1 MQKLCSQDPS
11 GKGEHC
17 FCIDID
23 TQRGVK
29 KCCKCNQ
36 WNVQGNDWTN
46 DEDLDNFK
54 SKHIK
59 IKHTVVLISQKSISD
74 KSKD

>member
-17 FCIDID
+17 FCVEIDP
-23 TQRGVK
+23 QRGVK
-29 KCCKCNQ
+29 KCCKCSQ

-46 DEDLDNFK
+46 DEDFR
-54 SKHIK
+54 
-59 IKHTVVLISQKSISD
+59 
-74 KSKD
+74 

>member
-17 FCIDID
+17 FCVEIDP
-23 TQRGVK
+23 QRGVK

-46 DEDLDNFK
+46 DEDFRWFQ
-54 SKHIK
+54 IK
-59 IKHTVVLISQKSISD
+59 NTPKISTDLFWSIKKEYKTK
-74 KSKD
+74 